1 MPKGGKVDCPK
12 QCLIPNFNTSQF
24 VDPKIKT
31 WKYRAS
37 LFFTFSRFYVFTFYL
52 SRIFFLK
59 AGLTI
64 ELS

>member
-1 MPKGGKVDCPK
+1 MPKGEKVDCPK

-37 LFFTFSRFYVFTFYL
+37 LFFTFLRFHVL
-52 SRIFFLK
+52 PLQNFFLES
-59 AGLTI
+59 GFDD
-64 ELS
+64 